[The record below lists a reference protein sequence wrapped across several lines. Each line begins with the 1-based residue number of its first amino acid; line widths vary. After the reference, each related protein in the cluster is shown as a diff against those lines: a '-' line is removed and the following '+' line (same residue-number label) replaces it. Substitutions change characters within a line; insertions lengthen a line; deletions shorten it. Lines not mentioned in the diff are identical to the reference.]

1 MANPA
6 LTLEST
12 FAVIFDMDGVI
23 VDTNPYHRIALKEFC
38 EKHGYHLSDDYL
50 KAKIFGRTNA
60 DWLGELFQ
68 GKLSEKQLREYEEEK
83 EQLFRDIYTP
93 YIKPLDGLVKFLYH
107 LKEYGIPCAIATSA
121 PVSNV
126 DFVLDQLQ
134 IREFFQTII
143 HGNMIKKSK
152 PHPEIYQKTVKILG
166 FPARRVVVFEDSLS
180 GVESAAQAGCKVVG
194 ITTTHSREE
203 LRHTQ
208 MVINDFDHLSIYE
221 MQKLV

>member
-1 MANPA
+1 MAYS
-6 LTLEST
+6 TSKHEST

-23 VDTNPYHRIALKEFC
+23 VDTNPYHRLALKEFC

-68 GKLSEKQLREYEEEK
+68 GNLSDKQLREYEEDK
-83 EQLFRDIYTP
+83 EQLFRDIYLP
-93 YIKPLDGLVKFLYH
+93 HIKPLDGLVKFLYH
-107 LKEYGIPCAIATSA
+107 LNENLIPCAIATSA
-121 PVSNV
+121 PKSNV
-126 DFVLDQLQ
+126 DFILDQLQ
-134 IREFFQTII
+134 IRGFFQTII
-143 HGNMIKKSK
+143 HGNMIKRSK

-166 FPARRVVVFEDSLS
+166 LPARRVVVFEDSLS
-180 GVESAAQAGCKVVG
+180 GVESALQAGCRVVG

-208 MVINDFDHLSIYE
+208 MVINDFDHLSISE
-221 MQKLV
+221 LQKLI